1 MAQQSPP
8 SVVVLGGINMDLVT
22 MTLRFPEAGETVVGV
37 FQERQGPPFHILGGP
52 QIWETLGLAGVAKA
66 LRRAG

>member
-22 MTLRFPEAGETVVGV
+22 IAPMFPKAGETVVGTS
-37 FQERQGPPFHILGGP
+37 FLTYPGGKGANEKG
-52 QIWETLGLAGVAKA
+52 IVKVENELTIA
-66 LRRAG
+66 